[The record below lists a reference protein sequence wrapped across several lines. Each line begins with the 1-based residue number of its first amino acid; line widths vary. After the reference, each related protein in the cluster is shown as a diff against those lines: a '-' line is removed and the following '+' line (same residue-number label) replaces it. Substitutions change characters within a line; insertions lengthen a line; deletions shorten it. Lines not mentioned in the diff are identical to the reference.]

1 MTSSDLKLIKEW
13 LSKQNHL
20 PQNIDDNLLKRFLQ
34 CSKNSIEQ
42 SKSLIELFYTV
53 RSQAPEIFAN
63 RDPKQPEL
71 QMIFE
76 NIDFLP
82 LPTLTEDNCKVFIY
96 RILTNDVDK
105 YDFVNGVK
113 AFFIFADVR
122 MVSED
127 QIPEG
132 EIPIFDMKNFTLR
145 HLTKIVLPV
154 LKKYMIY
161 TQEAHPIR
169 LRAIHLL
176 NTPPFLDK
184 CMAFVRPFLNSEVAE
199 MLHSHLPDSDTL
211 YQFVPRRCLPAEY
224 GGEPDLTCE
233 GLKREWMDKV
243 MKFREYLMDESR
255 WTVDESRRTGDKRH
269 TGMEGSFRT
278 LSID

>member
-1 MTSSDLKLIKEW
+1 MSSSDLNLIKEW
-13 LSKQNHL
+13 LSKQTHL
-20 PQNIDDNLLKRFLQ
+20 PQNIDGNLLKRFLQ
-34 CSKNSIEQ
+34 CSKNSIEK
-42 SKSLIELFYTV
+42 SKSLIELFYTY
-53 RSQAPEIFAN
+53 IFY
-63 RDPKQPEL
+63 
-71 QMIFE
+71 FS
-76 NIDFLP
+76 DFLP

-161 TQEAHPIR
+161 TQ
-169 LRAIHLL
+169 
-176 NTPPFLDK
+176 
-184 CMAFVRPFLNSEVAE
+184 VAE
-199 MLHSHLPDSDTL
+199 MLHCHLPDSDTL
-211 YQFVPRRCLPAEY
+211 YQFVPRRCLPVEY
-224 GGEPDLTCE
+224 GGEPELTCE

-243 MKFREYLMDESR
+243 MKFRDYLMDESR
-255 WTVDESRRTGDKRH
+255 WAVDESRRTGDKRH

>member
-1 MTSSDLKLIKEW
+1 MSSTDLNIIKEW
-13 LSKQNHL
+13 LSKQTHL

-34 CSKNSIEQ
+34 CSKNSIEK
-42 SKSLIELFYTV
+42 SKNLIELFYTV

-122 MVSED
+122 MVSEE

-132 EIPIFDMKNFTLR
+132 EIPIFDMTNFTLR

-154 LKKYMIY
+154 LKKYMTY

-176 NTPPFLDK
+176 NTPPYLDK

-199 MLHSHLPDSDTL
+199 MFHCHLPGSDTL
-211 YQFVPRRCLPAEY
+211 YQYVPRRCLPAEY
-224 GGEPDLTCE
+224 GGDPDLTCE
-233 GLKREWMDKV
+233 GLRQEWIDKV
-243 MKFREYLMDESR
+243 MKYREYLIDESR
-255 WTVDESRRTGDKRH
+255 WTVDESRRTGGTRH